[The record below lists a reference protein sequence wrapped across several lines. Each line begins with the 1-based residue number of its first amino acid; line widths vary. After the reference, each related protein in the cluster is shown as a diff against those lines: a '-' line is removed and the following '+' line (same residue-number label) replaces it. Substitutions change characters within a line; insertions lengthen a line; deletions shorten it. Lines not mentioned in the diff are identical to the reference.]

1 MVEPQM
7 TTPDGHQQ
15 SVVSDELLAAHLQSG
30 DAVAGDELVRRFAKP
45 LLGYLARLT
54 GSNQLADELHQQTW
68 LSALE
73 HLDRF
78 DPESGAGS
86 FKAWLFRIATNK
98 ATDVWR
104 SRARLRKVEDGL
116 RLMGE
121 ETTPDA
127 GSRLEATETQSK
139 VRQAIDLLPES
150 QKQVVLMRYYAK
162 MKFTEIAEAL
172 GCPLNTALGRMHKAT
187 LKLREILGSP

>member
-1 MVEPQM
+1 M

-15 SVVSDELLAAHLQSG
+15 SVVSDEALVVHWRGG
-30 DAVAGDELVRRFAKP
+30 DAGAGEELVRRYARP
-45 LLGYLARLT
+45 LLGYLGRLT
-54 GSNQLADELHQQTW
+54 GSPQLAEEMHQQTW

-78 DPESGAGS
+78 DGSTGAGS
-86 FKAWLFRIATNK
+86 FKSWLFRIATNK
-98 ATDVWR
+98 VTDVWR
-104 SRARLRKVEDGL
+104 SRARQRKAEDGL
-116 RLMGE
+116 RLVIE
-121 ETTPDA
+121 EVAPDA
-127 GSRLEATETQSK
+127 AAPMEVSEAQRRVQQAVDRLPDA
-139 VRQAIDLLPES
+139 

-187 LKLREILGSP
+187 LKLREMLG